1 LPPDIDIRVLG
12 LKGSAAR
19 NVMLSVP
26 PPRDWASHL
35 PIATEDDFKA
45 VDVLFTDSI
54 TKNFVRHRQCI
65 NYDLLSQESLRTIA
79 AVKLSNG
86 AQPRRSQFGRG

>member
-1 LPPDIDIRVLG
+1 MLG

-19 NVMLSVP
+19 PALLSVP

-45 VDVLFTDSI
+45 VDVLSTDSI
-54 TKNFVRHRQCI
+54 AKNFVRHRQCVS
-65 NYDLLSQESLRTIA
+65 YDLLSRESLRAIA

-86 AQPRRSQFGRG
+86 T